1 MAAVIKTG
9 GKQYRVEKD
18 QVLKVEKLN
27 TEPGEQVVFEDVL
40 MMSEGGDIKIGTP
53 NVENATV
60 TAEVLNQGRS
70 RKIIVF
76 KKKRRQNYR
85 RTAGHRQHETTI
97 KIIGID
103 SVKKVANKKVAATS
117 EVVKKEV
124 AKAAEK
130 KPVAKKAVAEKKPV
144 AKKAA
149 PAKKK
154 ATTAKKKAPAAT
166 KKAAEKKD

>member
-1 MAAVIKTG
+1 VVNEMAAVIKTG

-27 TEPGEQVVFEDVL
+27 TEPGEQVVFEDIL

-60 TAEVLNQGRS
+60 TAEVLTQGRS

-117 EVVKKEV
+117 EVAKVEV

-130 KPVAKKAVAEKKPV
+130 KPVVKKAVAEKKPAVKKAV
-144 AKKAA
+144 AKKT
-149 PAKKK
+149 PAKKVD
-154 ATTAKKKAPAAT
+154 T
-166 KKAAEKKD
+166 K

>member
-60 TAEVLNQGRS
+60 TAEVLTYAC
-70 RKIIVF
+70 I
-76 KKKRRQNYR
+76 
-85 RTAGHRQHETTI
+85 
-97 KIIGID
+97 
-103 SVKKVANKKVAATS
+103 
-117 EVVKKEV
+117 
-124 AKAAEK
+124 
-130 KPVAKKAVAEKKPV
+130 
-144 AKKAA
+144 
-149 PAKKK
+149 
-154 ATTAKKKAPAAT
+154 
-166 KKAAEKKD
+166 

>member
-60 TAEVLNQGRS
+60 TAEVLTQGRS

-76 KKKRRQNYR
+76 KKKSD
-85 RTAGHRQHETTI
+85 
-97 KIIGID
+97 KIIEEQQVID
-103 SVKKVANKKVAATS
+103 S
-117 EVVKKEV
+117 
-124 AKAAEK
+124 
-130 KPVAKKAVAEKKPV
+130 
-144 AKKAA
+144 
-149 PAKKK
+149 
-154 ATTAKKKAPAAT
+154 T
-166 KKAAEKKD
+166 KQL

>member
-97 KIIGID
+97 KIILTI
-103 SVKKVANKKVAATS
+103 KRQKT
-117 EVVKKEV
+117 
-124 AKAAEK
+124 
-130 KPVAKKAVAEKKPV
+130 
-144 AKKAA
+144 
-149 PAKKK
+149 
-154 ATTAKKKAPAAT
+154 
-166 KKAAEKKD
+166 

>member
-70 RKIIVF
+70 RKIIEQLCWQDSSF
-76 KKKRRQNYR
+76 CIRR
-85 RTAGHRQHETTI
+85 
-97 KIIGID
+97 D
-103 SVKKVANKKVAATS
+103 
-117 EVVKKEV
+117 
-124 AKAAEK
+124 
-130 KPVAKKAVAEKKPV
+130 
-144 AKKAA
+144 
-149 PAKKK
+149 
-154 ATTAKKKAPAAT
+154 
-166 KKAAEKKD
+166 